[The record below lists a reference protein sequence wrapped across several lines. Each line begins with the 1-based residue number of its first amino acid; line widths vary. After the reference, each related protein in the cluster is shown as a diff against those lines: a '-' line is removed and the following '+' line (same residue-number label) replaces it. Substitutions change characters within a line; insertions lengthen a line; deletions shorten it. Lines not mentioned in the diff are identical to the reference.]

1 MLSITVPE
9 SISSIMATHL
19 AAISNAGGERFEVVQ
34 RATAPPGPRELLVS
48 VKAIGLNPAD
58 GLIRNLGIFVQ
69 DYPTVLGFDFA
80 GVVIKAVVDVPADLF
95 TPDVTRVAGYS
106 AAHWN
111 SWKPDYGA
119 FQEKIL
125 VPWQHVARIPDPN
138 MSWEDAAVLPVATA
152 VALSA
157 WDELRLPRIGESTTV
172 PDIAK
177 KEVLLV
183 WGASSSV
190 GSLGVQ
196 TARLL
201 RQDAA
206 SPVAAVYATAGPANL
221 DYIQSLGAD
230 RVFSYKDANVVD
242 KVVKAAR
249 ADGLTIRCVYLAMG
263 DVSLCQQVLQQLR
276 QPGTVS
282 RVASAPMVPP
292 EISAVDGVEV
302 TFIQPSADP
311 ETRHRQFQ
319 YWLNIWLSKRLE
331 EGSIRPSPPA
341 KVVGT
346 TLDSIN
352 ENIDVLMNGVSCQKL
367 TIKLD

>member
-1 MLSITVPE
+1 
-9 SISSIMATHL
+9 MATHS
-19 AAISNAGGERFEVVQ
+19 AAISNAAGSRFEVAQ
-34 RATAPPGPRELLVS
+34 RATASPGPGELLVS

-69 DYPTVLGFDFA
+69 DYPTVLGFDFS
-80 GVVIKAVVDVPADLF
+80 GVVIEAGVDVPADLF
-95 TPDVTRVAGYS
+95 TPDVTRVAGYA

-119 FQEKIL
+119 FQENII
-125 VPWQHVARIPDPN
+125 VPWQHVARIPDPS

-157 WDELRLPRIGESTTV
+157 WDELGLPRLGESTTA
-172 PDIAK
+172 PESAAK
-177 KEVLLV
+177 KEALLV

-201 RQDAA
+201 KQNVA
-206 SPVAAVYATAGPANL
+206 STVGAVYATAGPSNL
-221 DYIQSLGAD
+221 EYIQSLGAD
-230 RVFSYKDANVVD
+230 RVFSYRDANVVD
-242 KVVKAAR
+242 KIVKAAR
-249 ADGLTIRCVYLAMG
+249 TDGLIIRCVYLAMG
-263 DVSLCQQVLQQLR
+263 DVSLCQQVLQQLHK
-276 QPGTVS
+276 PGPVS

-292 EISAVDGVEV
+292 ELSAVDGVEV
-302 TFIQPSADP
+302 VFIQPSSDA

-319 YWLNIWLSKRLE
+319 YWLTTWLSKRLE

-341 KVVGT
+341 KVVGRS
-346 TLDSIN
+346 LESIN

-367 TIKLD
+367 IVKLD